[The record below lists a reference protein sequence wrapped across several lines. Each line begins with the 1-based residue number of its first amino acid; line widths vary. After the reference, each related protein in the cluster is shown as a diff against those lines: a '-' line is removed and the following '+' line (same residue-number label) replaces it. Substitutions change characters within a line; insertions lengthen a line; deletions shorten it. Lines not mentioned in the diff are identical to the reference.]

1 MKIAIAQINTTV
13 GDIAGN
19 VDKILLTAGQAK
31 AKEVDLIIFPE
42 LTITGYPAEDLLLKD
57 SFIQANLGAVNDLAK
72 DLHKLNL
79 AAIVG
84 FVDCN
89 TGRGKPLF
97 NAAAFIKD
105 GQIIHRQY
113 KSLLPSYDVFDEDR
127 YFESAKNYQLIQLG
141 KFKIGLTIC
150 EDAWAAD
157 SIEGSYFHG
166 VESIKGRYFIDPIE
180 EIVKLKPNLII
191 NIAAS
196 PFAISKYKVRENLL
210 RQHALKWKQP
220 IIFANQVG
228 GNDELIFDGR
238 SFVLNGNGEMVAIA
252 ASFEEDLLIF
262 DIDESGKITNSI
274 KQEQDYKLEIYQ
286 AIVLG
291 TRDYVR
297 KCGFSDVVLGLS
309 GGIDSAVTAAI
320 ACQALGAEHVLGVCM
335 PSPHSSSGSIDDSQR
350 LAQNLG
356 MKTITIPIGETMQ
369 VFDNLLKD
377 AFKGR
382 KADITE
388 ENLQARLRAIILMA
402 LSNKFNRLL

>member
-127 YFESAKNYQLIQLG
+127 YFESAKNYQLIQLW
-141 KFKIGLTIC
+141 KI
-150 EDAWAAD
+150 
-157 SIEGSYFHG
+157 
-166 VESIKGRYFIDPIE
+166 
-180 EIVKLKPNLII
+180 
-191 NIAAS
+191 
-196 PFAISKYKVRENLL
+196 
-210 RQHALKWKQP
+210 
-220 IIFANQVG
+220 
-228 GNDELIFDGR
+228 
-238 SFVLNGNGEMVAIA
+238 
-252 ASFEEDLLIF
+252 
-262 DIDESGKITNSI
+262 
-274 KQEQDYKLEIYQ
+274 
-286 AIVLG
+286 
-291 TRDYVR
+291 
-297 KCGFSDVVLGLS
+297 
-309 GGIDSAVTAAI
+309 
-320 ACQALGAEHVLGVCM
+320 
-335 PSPHSSSGSIDDSQR
+335 
-350 LAQNLG
+350 
-356 MKTITIPIGETMQ
+356 
-369 VFDNLLKD
+369 
-377 AFKGR
+377 
-382 KADITE
+382 
-388 ENLQARLRAIILMA
+388 
-402 LSNKFNRLL
+402 